1 MKRILYIVL
10 LALALAIPV
19 KRLDIA
25 KLEPIEAVAVM
36 VEDGLVCLRTDTESE
51 GKGETVALALRA
63 LKENAKGMVYL
74 DTARFLLVAEN
85 AYEEAKA
92 LMQYLRRNVQ
102 VAPYGGTG
110 VKEEAQYLET
120 HDFAAKPG

>member
-10 LALALAIPV
+10 LVLAVAIPV

-51 GKGETVALALRA
+51 GTGETVALALRA

-85 AYEEAKA
+85 AYEEAKV

-102 VAPYGGTG
+102 VAPYGGAG

>member
-10 LALALAIPV
+10 LVLAVAIPV

-36 VEDGLVCLRTDTESE
+36 VEDGLVCLRTDMESE